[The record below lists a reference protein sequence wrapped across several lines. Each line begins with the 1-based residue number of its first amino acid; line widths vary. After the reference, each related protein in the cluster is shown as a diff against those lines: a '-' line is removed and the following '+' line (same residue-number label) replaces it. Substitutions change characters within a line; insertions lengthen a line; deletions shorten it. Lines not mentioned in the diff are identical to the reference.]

1 MGLRAKS
8 RQSGL
13 VPEKEPLRTGRCLS
27 IVPAILYVKEGC
39 PWCEDAETELQKL
52 GVKYERREV
61 RSNPAFF
68 QEMKAVSGQSKA
80 PVLDIDGRILADFG
94 VEQLPAFLKDS

>member
-1 MGLRAKS
+1 M
-8 RQSGL
+8 
-13 VPEKEPLRTGRCLS
+13 
-27 IVPAILYVKEGC
+27 PAILYVKLGC
-39 PWCEDAETELQKL
+39 PWCVDAESELHKL
-52 GVKYERREV
+52 GLKYERREV
-61 RSNPAFF
+61 LSNSAFF

>member
-1 MGLRAKS
+1 M
-8 RQSGL
+8 
-13 VPEKEPLRTGRCLS
+13 
-27 IVPAILYVKEGC
+27 PAILYVKEGC
-39 PWCEDAETELQKL
+39 PWCDDAESELHKL
-52 GVKYERREV
+52 GLKYERREV
-61 RSNPAFF
+61 LSNSAFF

>member
-1 MGLRAKS
+1 VS
-8 RQSGL
+8 
-13 VPEKEPLRTGRCLS
+13 
-27 IVPAILYVKEGC
+27 AILYVKEGC
-39 PWCEDAETELQKL
+39 PWCEDAESELHKH

-61 RSNPAFF
+61 RSNFAYFN
-68 QEMKAVSGQSKA
+68 EMKEISGQSKA